1 MVEEYLER
9 LTEIVASRY
18 FGKFRGRVVDNQ
30 DPQKRGRL
38 QVQVPAIMADQAIWA
53 LPCVPMANPD
63 GSGFFSIPD
72 VEANVWVE
80 FEAGN
85 LDFPIWVGCFWADDA
100 VAAADAVP
108 AVKFWR
114 TKSFVLRID
123 DDAGELT
130 IEKTDGGGKLTISA
144 SEVAAEASSVLQTAG
159 ARKTK
164 LSQASFDVL
173 DGALTVV

>member
-1 MVEEYLER
+1 MIHDALEQ
-9 LTEIVASRY
+9 LTEMVSSRY
-18 FGKFRGRVVDNQ
+18 FGKYRGRVSNNV

-38 QVQVPAIMADQAIWA
+38 QVIVPTIFTDQPVWA

-72 VEANVWVE
+72 LDANVWVE

-85 LDFPIWVGCFWADDA
+85 LDFPIWSGCFWPENA
-100 VAAADAVP
+100 VAAADASA

-114 TKSFVLRID
+114 TKNFVIRID

-130 IEKTDGGGKLTISA
+130 IEKTGGGKLTVSA
-144 SEVAAEASSVLQTAG
+144 VEVAAEASSVVQTAG
-159 ARKTK
+159 ARKTT

>member
-1 MVEEYLER
+1 MFDDQLER
-9 LTEIVASRY
+9 LTEMMASRH
-18 FGKFRGRVVDNQ
+18 FGKYRGRVSANE

-38 QVQVPAIMADQAIWA
+38 QVIVPTLFTGHAVWA

-72 VEANVWVE
+72 VDANVWVE

-85 LDFPIWVGCFWADDA
+85 LEFPIWSGCFWAEGS
-100 VAAADAVP
+100 VADADASP

-114 TKSFVLRID
+114 TRNFVIRID

-130 IEKTDGGGKLTISA
+130 VEKTNGGKLKISA
-144 SEVAAEASSVLQTAG
+144 TELNAEANSVVQTAG
-159 ARKTK
+159 SRKTT

>member
-1 MVEEYLER
+1 MLEDQLER
-9 LTEIVASRY
+9 LTEMVGSRY
-18 FGKFRGRVVDNQ
+18 FGKYRGLVVDNQ
-30 DPQKRGRL
+30 DSQKRGRL
-38 QVQVPAIMADQAIWA
+38 QVRVPAIFNEQPVWA

-85 LDFPIWVGCFWADDA
+85 LDFPIWSGCFWPEN
-100 VAAADAVP
+100 VIAAADAVP
-108 AVKFWR
+108 KVKFWR
-114 TKSFVLRID
+114 TSAFVIRID

-130 IEKTDGGGKLTISA
+130 IEKSGGGKLTVSA
-144 SEVAAEASSVLQTAG
+144 VEVAAEANSVVQTAG

>member
-1 MVEEYLER
+1 MVEDQLER
-9 LTEIVASRY
+9 LTEIMASRY
-18 FGKFRGRVVDNQ
+18 FGKYRGRVSDNE

-38 QVQVPAIMADQAIWA
+38 QVIIPTLFTDQAVWA
-53 LPCVPMANPD
+53 LPCAPMANPD

-72 VEANVWVE
+72 VDANVWVE

-85 LDFPIWVGCFWADDA
+85 LEFPIWSGCFWPEDA
-100 VAAADAVP
+100 IDAADASA

-114 TKSFVLRID
+114 TKSFVIRID

-130 IEKTDGGGKLTISA
+130 IEKTDGGKLTISA
-144 SEVAAEASSVLQTAG
+144 TELNAEANSVVQTAG
-159 ARKTK
+159 SRKTT

>member
-1 MVEEYLER
+1 MVEEMLEQ
-9 LTEIVASRY
+9 LTDMMGSRY
-18 FGKFRGRVVDNQ
+18 FGKYRGTVSNND

-38 QVQVPAIMADQAIWA
+38 EVLVPTIFTDQAVWA

-85 LDFPIWVGCFWADDA
+85 LDFPIWSGCFWPENA
-100 VAAADAVP
+100 VAAADASA

-114 TKSFVLRID
+114 TKNFVIRID

-130 IEKTDGGGKLTISA
+130 IEKTDGGKLKVSA
-144 SEVAAEASSVLQTAG
+144 IEVAAEANSVVQTAG
-159 ARKTK
+159 GRKTT

>member
-1 MVEEYLER
+1 MLEDLER
-9 LTEIVASRY
+9 LAEMVGSRY
-18 FGKFRGRVVDNQ
+18 FGKYRGLVTDNQ

-38 QVQVPAIMADQAIWA
+38 EVRVPAIFTDQPVWA

-72 VEANVWVE
+72 IEANVWVE

-85 LDFPIWVGCFWADDA
+85 LDFPIWSGCFWPEDA
-100 VAAADAVP
+100 IDSADAVP
-108 AVKFWR
+108 GVKFWR
-114 TKSFVLRID
+114 TKNFVIRID

-130 IEKTDGGGKLTISA
+130 IEKTSGGKLKVSA
-144 SEVAAEASSVLQTAG
+144 VEVATEANSVVQTAG
-159 ARKTK
+159 ARKTT